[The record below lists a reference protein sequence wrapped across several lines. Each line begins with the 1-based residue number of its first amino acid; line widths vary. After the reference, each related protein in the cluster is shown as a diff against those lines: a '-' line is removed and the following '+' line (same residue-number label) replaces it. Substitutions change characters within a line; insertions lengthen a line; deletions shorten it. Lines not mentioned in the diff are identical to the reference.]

1 MKELLALAA
10 ACVWA
15 VIWADGALA
24 QRGQHSGKSGSSSS
38 SSGSPTYGS
47 QYIQSGSGSS
57 TKTSTF
63 VQKVQG
69 STTTRR
75 ITGSG
80 STTVNAKGNLAKVG
94 ITGQG
99 QRRFTP
105 ANQQKITE
113 FMKSGSVSPDQKGA
127 LNRLQAG
134 ENLTSEDRS
143 VLTDMLANDP
153 KLDAETR
160 EAIQHGLED
169 DLENR
174 MKTGSPHTQRYL
186 KIKNDTK
193 DTLTVYVQYRTQ
205 DKSEQWVWLPVNP
218 KQSAEAVTQSLAPG
232 KEILAEVEKNPILSS
247 RVRLWAKSAAG
258 GTQWLEYKD
267 HDLWLVPEVDR
278 EKPKD
283 HIYYAPKT
291 ETFVFAFKS

>member
-1 MKELLALAA
+1 MKEHVALAV

-15 VIWADGALA
+15 VICADGVLA
-24 QRGQHSGKSGSSSS
+24 QRGQHGTKGSGSSASN
-38 SSGSPTYGS
+38 SGSPSYGS

-57 TKTSTF
+57 TKNSGF
-63 VQKVQG
+63 VQKGQGPGTTRIMTG
-69 STTTRR
+69 STVR
-75 ITGSG
+75 
-80 STTVNAKGNLAKVG
+80 NANGNLTKVG
-94 ITGQG
+94 TIGQG
-99 QRRFTP
+99 PVRFTP
-105 ANQQKITE
+105 SDQRRITE
-113 FMKSGSVSPDQKGA
+113 FMKSGGVSPDQKGA

-160 EAIQHGLED
+160 EAIQHGLQD

-174 MKTGSPHTQRYL
+174 MKTGAPHTQRYL

-193 DTLTVYVQYRTQ
+193 DTLTIYVQYRTQ
-205 DKSEQWVWLPVNP
+205 DKSEQWVWLPANP
-218 KQSAEAVTQSLAPG
+218 TQSAQAVTQSLAPG
-232 KEILAEVEKNPILSS
+232 KETLAEVEKNPILSS
-247 RVRLWAKSAAG
+247 RVRLWAKSTSG
-258 GTQWLEYKD
+258 GAQWLEYKD

-278 EKPKD
+278 DKPKD